1 MAKSANLHRG
11 KLSLT
16 AKGFG
21 FVRIEDQQDVFIDL
35 EHINTGMDG
44 DTVEIELFRSSR
56 RSRPAGRVV
65 RIAERSGRQIVG
77 TFRKTPEGGK
87 VYPEDSRLPTSLLIP
102 AAHIK
107 SAGLSQKLKTGRI
120 VTAVLDRWDKPGT
133 KPIGR
138 ITQVVGDQD
147 EAGMDL
153 KIIALSK
160 GLALE
165 FPRKVEDEARSIRKP
180 DSKREAAQRLDLR
193 GTDVVTIDPETA
205 RDFDDA
211 LSISQLP
218 DGLFEVGVHIA
229 DVSHY
234 VQEGS
239 AIDGEAFS
247 RGTSVYFV
255 SSALPMLPERLS
267 SDLCSLKPDEDRLTF
282 SVVIKLDSM
291 GAVHDFRITPSIIH
305 SKRRFTYREV
315 EDILNG
321 KEDRHASML
330 HLLELV
336 SRVLRLRRER
346 EGSIDFDIPGKT
358 IVLDRDGVPRSIGP
372 TEQLESQRLVAE
384 FMLLA
389 NRLVAEYVLNLGKAV
404 GKELPFVYR
413 VHEKPAQED
422 VESLIHSLH
431 ELGLPYNVGDSVS
444 PDDYRSILSIIQNF
458 EFRDFIERIAFYSM
472 TKADYQPSNRGHF
485 GLAFDA
491 YTHFTSP
498 IRRYADLEVHRRLR
512 RYLAVSRALGIP
524 EGFIPGEKPSDP
536 GGRRKTPSR
545 NRGRN
550 RAALPKSL
558 DASELDRLNTR
569 LLEVCGRCSAAE
581 KIATAAEREYTKLKS
596 LEFISRKVGKVYEG
610 IISGVTSFGIFVELS
625 RYLVEGLVKV
635 SDLSDDFY
643 KHDERNFR
651 FVGEKTRRVYR
662 LGDRVKVKIE
672 RVSVTDRKADF
683 VFVR

>member
-1 MAKSANLHRG
+1 MAKSVTVHRG
-11 KLSLT
+11 RLSLT

-21 FVRIEDQQDVFIDL
+21 FVRIEDQRDVFIDL

-44 DTVEIELFRSSR
+44 DTVEIELFSSSR

-107 SAGLSQKLKTGRI
+107 SAGLTQKLKTGRI
-120 VTAVLDRWDKPGT
+120 VTAVLDHWDKRGT
-133 KPIGR
+133 KPVGR
-138 ITQVVGDQD
+138 ITRVVGDQD

-153 KIIALSK
+153 KIIALSR

-165 FPRKVEDEARSIRKP
+165 FPGKVEAEARAIRKP
-180 DSKREAAQRLDLR
+180 DSKKEAGLRLDLR
-193 GTDVVTIDPETA
+193 GAQVVTIDPETA

-234 VQEGS
+234 VPEGS
-239 AIDGEAFS
+239 ALDTEALS

-255 SSALPMLPERLS
+255 ASALPMLPERLS
-267 SDLCSLKPDEDRLTF
+267 ADLCSLKPNEDRLTF
-282 SVVIKLDSM
+282 SVVVKLDSM
-291 GAVHDFRITPSIIH
+291 GNVHDCRITPSIIH

-315 EDILNG
+315 EEILNG
-321 KEDRHASML
+321 KEDRHARML

-336 SRVLRLRRER
+336 SRVLRLRREA

-372 TEQLESQRLVAE
+372 AEQLESQRLVAE
-384 FMLLA
+384 YMLLA
-389 NRLVAEYVLNLGKAV
+389 NRLVAEFVLRLGKAV

-422 VESLIHSLH
+422 VESLVHSLH

-498 IRRYADLEVHRRLR
+498 IRRYADLEVHRLLR
-512 RYLAVSRALGIP
+512 RYLALSRQLGIP
-524 EGFIPGEKPSDP
+524 EGFIAGENNKSPVREGKGS
-536 GGRRKTPSR
+536 GRSRKGSR
-545 NRGRN
+545 QP
-550 RAALPKSL
+550 LPKTLSG
-558 DASELDRLNTR
+558 SELGPLNRR
-569 LLEVCGRCSAAE
+569 LLEICGRCSAAE
-581 KIATAAEREYTKLKS
+581 KTATAAEREYTKLKS

-610 IISGVTSFGIFVELS
+610 IISGVTSFGLFVELS

-651 FVGEKTRRVYR
+651 FVGEKTKQVYR
-662 LGDRVKVKIE
+662 LGDRVKVRIE

-683 VFVR
+683 VIVR